1 MAAAKQITGAEAFER
16 WSAAQIALHAAQ
28 PPRRGRG
35 RGRAN
40 TGLNPSSAKIY
51 RSIWGGW
58 LDWLASEQLAW
69 HAVTPADVERF
80 LVVRAP
86 SESGRPAITHG
97 TMASYT
103 RQRYFRVL
111 QGVYRDAHLLGLIE
125 QNPVTAVEKEGH
137 QPQVREVDRRPQM
150 LPPGVLELLRTP
162 AWLENAL
169 PMDEPREWWVLR
181 DRASVTLVAHC
192 GLTTGELRTLQ
203 GRDLRLGASPYRG
216 ADSARL
222 PGAAPAGELW
232 VDVRDETDRVG
243 RSVRLP
249 AAALQVLDPW
259 LAARRAQLQLQRRR
273 WDDLDEEGR
282 AAAKLSEPRANAR
295 APLLLASERN
305 AAKSPGN
312 GELTA
317 VTLFRIF
324 RTCLQAAYA
333 QIPAGLDADQYVA
346 TGAAIVRNA
355 VIAEWVTQH
364 PEQAAEWA
372 GLKSLAAWLPRR
384 AASPGTASDAE
395 Q

>member
-1 MAAAKQITGAEAFER
+1 MAPAKQVTGVEAFER

-35 RGRAN
+35 RGRADA
-40 TGLNPSSAKIY
+40 GLNPASAKIY

-58 LDWLASEQLAW
+58 LDWLASEQLSW

-80 LVVRAP
+80 MVVRAP
-86 SESGRPAITHG
+86 SEAGRPAINRA

-111 QGVYRDAHLLGLIE
+111 QGVYRDAHLIGLIE
-125 QNPVTAVEKEGH
+125 QNPVSAVEKDGH

-162 AWLENAL
+162 AWLEKAL

-181 DRASVTLVAHC
+181 DRASVTLAAHC

-203 GRDLRLGASPYRG
+203 GRDLRLGALPYRG
-216 ADSARL
+216 PDSARS
-222 PGAAPAGELW
+222 PGVAPAGELW
-232 VDVRDETDRVG
+232 VDVRDRTDRVG

-249 AAALQVLDPW
+249 AAALHVLDPW
-259 LAARRAQLQLQRRR
+259 LAARRVQLQLQRRR
-273 WDDLDEEGR
+273 WSDLDEPAR
-282 AAAKLSEPRANAR
+282 AGAKLAEPQASPR

-324 RTCLQAAYA
+324 RTCLQAAYT
-333 QIPAGLDADQYVA
+333 QVPAGPD
-346 TGAAIVRNA
+346 
-355 VIAEWVTQH
+355 
-364 PEQAAEWA
+364 
-372 GLKSLAAWLPRR
+372 
-384 AASPGTASDAE
+384 
-395 Q
+395 